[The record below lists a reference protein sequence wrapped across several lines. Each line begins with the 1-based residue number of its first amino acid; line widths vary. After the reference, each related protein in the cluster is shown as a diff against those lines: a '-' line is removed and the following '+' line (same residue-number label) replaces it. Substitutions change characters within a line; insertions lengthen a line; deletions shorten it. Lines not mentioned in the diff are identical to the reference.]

1 MDLLGL
7 IGYSIA
13 SIAYLLFSL
22 LLLATKQK
30 SFTSNLMLV
39 AVLMVLIANLLSAL
53 QLYHGF
59 SLSIIF
65 AIEAIKLAAF
75 TLLLFSIRINPKRLA
90 EFLVNKAVAQFL
102 PLWLAGVIVASISI
116 FYLLNYSLVFIAL
129 LAMNLYPL
137 VLLEQLYRNS
147 EEKIRWS
154 LWPLSVALGG
164 LVVFDFALYAQGSL
178 INHIDFNLWFSR
190 GYIAAL
196 LMPFFLLSSK
206 RIKNL
211 SADIFV
217 SREVVFYS
225 SMLAIAGGY
234 LVLLAF
240 AGYVIR
246 YIEGEWSNVLSVL
259 FLAVG
264 LLVLVVLF
272 ITNSFRRQVKVFI
285 NKHFFA
291 NKYEYRDEWL
301 KVTSALEDH
310 QDGDIFDNLCQIMAS
325 SLEVSDC
332 AFVKINSTDKLE
344 LFNQRGLSL
353 SDQHLEALAQICQ
366 YCVEQHWMID
376 VREYQHANQRY
387 PHLHFNP
394 KSLLNAKLEVIVP
407 VYKQQKLF
415 GLFVLPAP
423 NDKSFLNW
431 EDRDFLFA
439 VSKQLANY
447 LFLQQA
453 QMQLAESQQFA
464 MFNRMSAFVL
474 HDLKNIQAQLALINT
489 NAERHRHN
497 PEFVADVFDTV
508 NTAHDRLD
516 KVILQLRNKSEE
528 NKQQRNVKVGINKL
542 LNEIIEIRNQ
552 QLPKVAMSCD
562 PELNIF
568 TNKNQLRSVLTH
580 LLQNAQDACT
590 DLGIVNIIGKIQQ
603 DRLFIIIEDNGCGM
617 SDSFVKNEL
626 FKPFVTTKGNAGM
639 GIGAFEAKQFIQE
652 QDGYLDVF
660 SVLGEGSRFTIEL
673 PMNII

>member
-1 MDLLGL
+1 MDLFGL

-30 SFTSNLMLV
+30 AFTSNLMLV
-39 AVLMVLIANLLSAL
+39 AIVTVLIANLASAL
-53 QLYHGF
+53 QLYHGL
-59 SLSIIF
+59 SLTIIF
-65 AIEAIKLAAF
+65 AIETIKLAAF
-75 TLLLFSIRINPKRLA
+75 TLLLFSIRVNPKTLS
-90 EFLVNKAVAQFL
+90 EFLARRAVAQFL
-102 PLWLAGVIVASISI
+102 LLWLAGILVATISI
-116 FYLLNYSLVFIAL
+116 FYLLNYSLVFIVL
-129 LAMNLYPL
+129 LTMNLYPL
-137 VLLEQLYRNS
+137 VLLEQLYRNA
-147 EEKIRWS
+147 EAKVRWS
-154 LWPLSVALGG
+154 LWPLVIALGS
-164 LVVFDFALYAQGSL
+164 LVVFDFVLYAQGSL
-178 INHIDFNLWFSR
+178 INQIDFNLWFSR

-234 LVLLAF
+234 LLLLAF
-240 AGYVIR
+240 AGYVLR

-264 LLVLVVLF
+264 FLALTVLF
-272 ITNSFRRQVKVFI
+272 ITNSFRRKVKVFI

-332 AFVKINSTDKLE
+332 AFVKINSTDKFE
-344 LFNQRGLSL
+344 LFNQRGLIL
-353 SDQHLEALAQICQ
+353 SEPHLAALTQICE
-366 YCVEQHWMID
+366 YCAEQHWMID
-376 VREYQHANQRY
+376 VREYQHAKQHY
-387 PHLHFNP
+387 PLLHFNP
-394 KSLLNAKLEVIVP
+394 DSLLNANLEVIVP
-407 VYKQQKLF
+407 VYQQQKLF
-415 GLFVLPAP
+415 GLFILPAP
-423 NDKSFLNW
+423 NDKAFLNW

-489 NAERHRHN
+489 NAEHHRDN

-528 NKQQRNVKVGINKL
+528 NKQQGNVKVGINNL
-542 LNEIIEIRNQ
+542 LNEIVEIRNQ

-562 PELNIF
+562 PELNIV
-568 TNKNQLRSVLTH
+568 TNKSQLRSVLTH
-580 LLQNAQDACT
+580 LLQNAQDACS

-652 QDGYLDVF
+652 QKGFLDVS

-673 PMNII
+673 PVNII